1 MLYRQLFTFG
11 IKMSVSIQIDY
22 ILNNIS
28 DLFFTYFREMYEN
41 ALKANDKITAISYD
55 LLESQIWSLL
65 ASFCSNP
72 SDISTS
78 FRVRYT

>member
-1 MLYRQLFTFG
+1 MIFLNYFSTF
-11 IKMSVSIQIDY
+11 
-22 ILNNIS
+22 
-28 DLFFTYFREMYEN
+28 FREMYEN

-78 FRVRYT
+78 FRVS

>member
-1 MLYRQLFTFG
+1 
-11 IKMSVSIQIDY
+11 
-22 ILNNIS
+22 
-28 DLFFTYFREMYEN
+28 MYEN
-41 ALKANDKITAISYD
+41 ALKANDKITGISYD

-78 FRVRYT
+78 FPVSSDFMLYQFIIFLCVIDC

>member
-1 MLYRQLFTFG
+1 MYT
-11 IKMSVSIQIDY
+11 Y
-22 ILNNIS
+22 
-28 DLFFTYFREMYEN
+28 YFREMFEN
-41 ALKANDKITAISYD
+41 ALKANDKITGISYD

-78 FRVRYT
+78 FRVKNIKFL

>member
-1 MLYRQLFTFG
+1 MF
-11 IKMSVSIQIDY
+11 
-22 ILNNIS
+22 
-28 DLFFTYFREMYEN
+28 EN
-41 ALKANDKITAISYD
+41 ALKANDKITGISYD

-78 FRVRYT
+78 FRVRNIRFP